1 MDTQQELEWAE
12 AQKIV
17 LSENLVATAK
27 QQLLF
32 LAEVDRNRDLYD
44 DGPLLR
50 IAVYRY
56 KYCWL
61 PLLAKHTESPVT
73 EIPLV
78 VPLDCEWIW
87 HCHRLNPVRYKTDCI
102 ELYGRILG
110 NSKVL
115 SSTQGTSK
123 EESEKVW
130 DSMYPSEPYELV
142 GLNNHSLQGFA
153 ENFLEAK
160 QSTTNYD
167 LISAVKRQTT
177 FFYQVS
183 RPYWKVDT
191 FLEGA
196 VARYKG
202 FLHLI
207 KRNRERHISRFS
219 VPTYDIDLIWHSHQL
234 HPVSYCNDLVAIM
247 GKVLEHDDTDSN
259 RTKGQKLDVG
269 FSETTRQWEETFGS
283 RYWKAGAMYRG
294 NPPSPLPVD
303 KYKIVGTHQFCS
315 APSSNTNQ
323 NQNLIQLPQKLLVQV
338 MLEFVDVRNFPSEHK
353 GKLLVS
359 FNKKQEDVLFN
370 TKKQL
375 SISSKS
381 QGKQVA
387 VFQCESNGELLLELI
402 SRPSFNFRGLK
413 LHKVLGKT
421 SINLE
426 DLQNVASKLP
436 IEKWLDLTC
445 TVNWS
450 KPISI
455 RIGLSLTPPVS
466 VPYKLHFVSMLP
478 FKKSYFSFLLPRRSQ
493 QIKCCT
499 NINVVNEARNK
510 IINIQTGNLSTENT
524 KSSINKKV
532 IGRTAS
538 GNTHLLAELKGTVW
552 SMMNSNWVLQIKKTG
567 DEDKRLFELFELTG
581 TRNVVIF
588 PGRKLEYETRN
599 YGNGEESRLMTAV
612 KFSPKYPYGK
622 AVALMDL
629 EYGFLEIKEEWLVL
643 PAILSAFILSNFPE
657 FSNESKEENG
667 T

>member
-436 IEKWLDLTC
+436 IEKW
-445 TVNWS
+445 
-450 KPISI
+450 
-455 RIGLSLTPPVS
+455 
-466 VPYKLHFVSMLP
+466 
-478 FKKSYFSFLLPRRSQ
+478 
-493 QIKCCT
+493 
-499 NINVVNEARNK
+499 
-510 IINIQTGNLSTENT
+510 NLSTENT

>member
-1 MDTQQELEWAE
+1 METQQELEWAE

-32 LAEVDRNRDLYD
+32 LAEVDRNRGLYD
-44 DGPLLR
+44 DGPLLH
-50 IAVYRY
+50 IAIYRY

-61 PLLAKHTESPVT
+61 PLLAKHVESPVT
-73 EIPLV
+73 ENPLV

-87 HCHRLNPVRYKTDCI
+87 HCHRLNPVRYKTDCM
-102 ELYGRILG
+102 ELYGRRLG
-110 NSKVL
+110 NSNVL

-123 EESEKVW
+123 EESEKIW

-142 GLNNHSLQGFA
+142 GPNNHSLQGFA

-167 LISAVKRQTT
+167 LISAVKRQNT

-183 RPYWKVDT
+183 RPYWKEDT

-207 KRNRERHISRFS
+207 KRNKEMRINRFS

-247 GKVLEHDDTDSN
+247 GKVLQHDDTDSD

-269 FSETTRQWEETFGS
+269 FSETTAQWEETFGS

-294 NPPSPLPVD
+294 SPPSPLTVD
-303 KYKIVGTHQFCS
+303 KYKIVGTHHYCS
-315 APSSNTNQ
+315 APSNNT

-338 MLEFVDVRNFPSEHK
+338 MLEIVDVRNLPSGHK

-413 LHKVLGKT
+413 LAKGLGKT

-445 TVNWS
+445 TGNWS

-466 VPYKLHFVSMLP
+466 APYKLHFVSMLP
-478 FKKSYFSFLLPRRSQ
+478 FKKSFFSFLLPRRFQ
-493 QIKCCT
+493 QIKCWT
-499 NINVVNEARNK
+499 NINVVNEASNR
-510 IINIQTGNLSTENT
+510 IINIQTGNLSTEKT

-538 GNTHLLAELKGTVW
+538 GKTHLLAELKGTVC
-552 SMMNSNWVLQIKKTG
+552 SMMNSNWMLQIKKTG
-567 DEDKRLFELFELTG
+567 VEDKRLFELTG

-588 PGRKLEYETRN
+588 PGRKLEYETTN
-599 YGNGEESRLMTAV
+599 YGNGEESCFMTAV
-612 KFSPKYPYGK
+612 KFSRKYPYGK

-643 PAILSAFILSNFPE
+643 PAILSAFVLSNFPE
-657 FSNESKEENG
+657 FSNESEEANG
-667 T
+667 TNA